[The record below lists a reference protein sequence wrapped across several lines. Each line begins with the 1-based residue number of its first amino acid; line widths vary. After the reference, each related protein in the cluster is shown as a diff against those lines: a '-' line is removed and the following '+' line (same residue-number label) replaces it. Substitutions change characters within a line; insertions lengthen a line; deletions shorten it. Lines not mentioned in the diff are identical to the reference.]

1 MRATLLSL
9 ATLALLAGPLRAAE
23 PVDYLR
29 DVKPVLAAHCYAC
42 HGALQQK
49 GGLRLDTAKL
59 VRDGGDSGP
68 VVVPGK
74 ASESPLI
81 ARVTADGK
89 RRMPPLNLGEALSE
103 KQVAALRAWIDQGAS
118 GPADEKPEPDP
129 KD

>member
-1 MRATLLSL
+1 MRAIFLS
-9 ATLALLAGPLRAAE
+9 ATVLALLAGPLYAAE

-29 DVKPVLAAHCYAC
+29 DVKPLLTARCYAC

-74 ASESPLI
+74 AGESLLI
-81 ARVTADGK
+81 ARVTASGK
-89 RRMPPLNLGEALSE
+89 RRMPPAGLGEALSE
-103 KQVAALRAWIDQGAS
+103 KQV
-118 GPADEKPEPDP
+118 
-129 KD
+129 